1 MPPSKGNHK
10 SHLCQLMQ
18 SVKFRAKYGFWQLT
32 VHYFDIMSKIEGLGL
47 QNNDDTQPV
56 QNGAVGVLL

>member
-1 MPPSKGNHK
+1 
-10 SHLCQLMQ
+10 MQ